1 MIGIT
6 AFHDLP
12 AFLNPTFTIPSKS
25 EQRRRAVANRIFI
38 HFQRKESAM
47 SALRQ
52 KMIEDLQI
60 RNYSPHTIEAY
71 IRSVANFAKHFG
83 QSPDLLTPAHIRD
96 YQLFLIQQRQVSW
109 GTIVQTV
116 CALRF
121 FYHQTLGRPGM
132 IEFIPYP
139 RRVKKL
145 PLVPSQAEI
154 RALLQAATNLKHH
167 TILATIY
174 ATGLRVSEVSNLL
187 VSDIDSDRQLIA
199 VRQGKGNKDRF
210 VILSPKLL
218 ELLRQYWRVY
228 RPAPYLFPGDIP
240 GHPISRYGVHHICHK
255 VATRAKL
262 AKPIS
267 PHSLRH
273 AFATHLLET
282 GTDLRTIQLLL
293 GHNSLRTTAIYLHV
307 SNLALRQTTSPF
319 DLLPTNLTLEPKP

>member
-1 MIGIT
+1 M
-6 AFHDLP
+6 
-12 AFLNPTFTIPSKS
+12 S
-25 EQRRRAVANRIFI
+25 ANGNV
-38 HFQRKESAM
+38 KV

-52 KMIEDLQI
+52 KMTEDLQI

-71 IRSVANFAKHFG
+71 IRCVAHFATHFG

-96 YQLFLIQQRQVSW
+96 YQLFLIQQRPASW
-109 GTIVQTV
+109 GTLVQTV

-121 FYHQTLGRPGM
+121 FYHQTLGRKWM

-145 PLVPSQAEI
+145 PLVPSQADVS
-154 RALLQAATNLKHH
+154 ALLQAAANLKHH

-174 ATGLRVSEVSNLL
+174 ATGLRVSEAATLL
-187 VSDIDSDRQLIA
+187 VSDIDSERQLIA

-218 ELLRQYWRVY
+218 ELLRRYWRVY
-228 RPAPYLFPGDIP
+228 RPTPYLFPGDIP
-240 GHPISRYGVHHICHK
+240 GRPITREGIHHICHK
-255 VATRAKL
+255 VAKAAKL
-262 AKPIS
+262 TKPVS

-273 AFATHLLET
+273 AFATHLLEA

-293 GHNSLRTTAIYLHV
+293 GHNSLRTTAVYLHV
-307 SNLALRQTTSPF
+307 SNLALRQTTSPL
-319 DLLPTNLTLEPKP
+319 DLLPVNLTLEPQP